1 MKWAQHNLERAQQ
14 KFVFAGHD
22 RGSTSEL
29 VRVVGNEVS
38 TGPVALEDGYDLG
51 NSIGITGFGES
62 HIPFEPS
69 HLRRVGEVRRADVGG
84 RIATRSVEQPS
95 FGMKSGK

>member
-1 MKWAQHNLERAQQ
+1 
-14 KFVFAGHD
+14 
-22 RGSTSEL
+22 

-38 TGPVALEDGYDLG
+38 TGPVALEDGCDLG

-69 HLRRVGEVRRADVGG
+69 QLRRVGEVRRADVGG
-84 RIATRSVEQPS
+84 
-95 FGMKSGK
+95 